1 MLRKAAQGDS
11 AAAGKERACRADV
24 REQLAESKLHPSRH
38 AVEVGTAMDDVTAR
52 TARDH
57 WRDWLGGDAGQAV
70 RREIAAVLR
79 AQLRAQVPSA
89 RLDWARVVLE
99 PALLTGGRNVPEDPD
114 TIIVTRAGLA
124 APCEL

>member
-1 MLRKAAQGDS
+1 MRRKAAPGDA

-57 WRDWLGGDAGQAV
+57 WRDGLG
-70 RREIAAVLR
+70 EIRVKQYDGRSRPYSVLNSVLR
-79 AQLRAQVPSA
+79 CP
-89 RLDWARVVLE
+89 
-99 PALLTGGRNVPEDPD
+99 P
-114 TIIVTRAGLA
+114 LA
-124 APCEL
+124 SIAHAWC